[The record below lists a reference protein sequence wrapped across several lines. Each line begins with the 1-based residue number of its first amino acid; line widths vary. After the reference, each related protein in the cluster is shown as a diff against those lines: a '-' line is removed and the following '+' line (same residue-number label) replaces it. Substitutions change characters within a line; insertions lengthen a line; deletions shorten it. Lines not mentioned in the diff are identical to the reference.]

1 MMAWLV
7 NSMELKIR
15 QTYLS
20 VSITNKM
27 WDIVSG
33 TFSNL
38 GTSGQVYEIK
48 TRIRETKQ
56 VAQGVTKYYVFLR
69 VFGKS

>member
-1 MMAWLV
+1 MMMAWLV

-15 QTYLS
+15 QTYLL

-48 TRIRETKQ
+48 TRIRETK
-56 VAQGVTKYYVFLR
+56 
-69 VFGKS
+69 

>member
-1 MMAWLV
+1 
-7 NSMELKIR
+7 
-15 QTYLS
+15 
-20 VSITNKM
+20 M

>member
-1 MMAWLV
+1 MMMVWLV
-7 NSMELKIR
+7 NLMELKIR
-15 QTYLS
+15 QTYLL

-38 GTSGQVYEIK
+38 GTSGQVHEIK
-48 TRIRETKQ
+48 TRIRQTK
-56 VAQGVTKYYVFLR
+56 
-69 VFGKS
+69 